1 MKVYQEANPHNP
13 RSTPALKNRPITL
26 PPLPTNS
33 NPPQTLK
40 IKEEIKSEPG
50 VLLLEPLHLSPRQ
63 LPEASADL
71 VKDLRTINIKLL
83 VDTIKPIIEHPRPCT
98 PLLIDPTDRVNI
110 FFTYSGD
117 YSGLFVDAKKILV
130 QTMIRKE
137 ITTDEALEELRCIL
151 VNAMKHGRTLVVC
164 MGDSATDFLHKF
176 HGDNTFPV
184 QDLFVRAGLFTSNL
198 TKGQLFKQPEY
209 WAKVV
214 RESDMEYGTF
224 VVRPEFSVVIT
235 TAFQLEDY
243 QEFLKNAIP
252 IQECIPIYILPA
264 LTRLPQGP
272 QQLLQ
277 GYSA

>member
-1 MKVYQEANPHNP
+1 MKVYQEANPYNP
-13 RSTPALKNRPITL
+13 RPTPALKNKL

-33 NPPQTLK
+33 NPQTLK
-40 IKEEIKSEPG
+40 IKEEIKSEP
-50 VLLLEPLHLSPRQ
+50 VVPLLEPLHLSPRQ

-130 QTMIRKE
+130 QTMIRQE

-184 QDLFVRAGLFTSNL
+184 QDLFVRAGLFHLQSN
-198 TKGQLFKQPEY
+198 KRSIIQ
-209 WAKVV
+209 
-214 RESDMEYGTF
+214 
-224 VVRPEFSVVIT
+224 
-235 TAFQLEDY
+235 TAR
-243 QEFLKNAIP
+243 
-252 IQECIPIYILPA
+252 IL
-264 LTRLPQGP
+264 G
-272 QQLLQ
+272 
-277 GYSA
+277 